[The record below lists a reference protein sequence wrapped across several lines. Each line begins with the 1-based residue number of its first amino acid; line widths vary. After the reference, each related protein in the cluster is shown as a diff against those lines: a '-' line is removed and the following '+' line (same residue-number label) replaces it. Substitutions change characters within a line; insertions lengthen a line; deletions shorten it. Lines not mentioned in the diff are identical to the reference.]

1 MKISTIPITHR
12 IKHLQPIFTIAK
24 SSSYFCS
31 GGINGEMKL
40 WNLSYDH
47 VKTVKKHCGSVS
59 CVAFSLDE
67 RFLASAGDDGK
78 LFIFDVASMD
88 IVKTIKHPCDVTH
101 FIWTPEFL
109 LSANLNGELVIT
121 RIADFLELRK
131 LKVHDESILGMAI
144 SPDFK
149 LLCTCSESKIVL
161 YENFNVICEKVIEK
175 GTILENL
182 QSKPSFSP
190 NGSFIS
196 LGLQFNRKIPTVDI
210 LDLSLTPVFS
220 LAGHVAPSEVTAFCP
235 LVFKNIKKFFILAVA
250 SQDLSI
256 SLWNTLNPKPFVLL
270 KNITESP
277 VLDMF
282 WDGLV
287 LYVSSYDGVVIKIEF
302 DEKELGEV
310 IQEGNTDQ
318 ETGLPFC
325 DKNIELK
332 RAYEKRAEKLDF
344 GEELEVIKLTG
355 FTVGDNRQ
363 LEDILN
369 EQAAID
375 PSKEAIEKKED
386 LVPKPVRIAPI
397 MLDQEKKKPVVS
409 LKEGSVVFLFDT
421 AVPEKLKLQRTAPF
435 KQSLTDFTVELKE
448 TGELHVFRAGRFF
461 YKITGPCG
469 KVCFNSDYVVVYT
482 SYVQIYELFTGV
494 LLIPFISIRLTYL
507 DLLEDKLLLVDAYGD
522 FKVLKLTTGRTTT
535 GKLPKTRG
543 LTKIQLSKSHF
554 LIAEYNNDELMFYY
568 KRTDTWMM
576 INPKFNSIV
585 SGAVDFYNDHDE
597 TLAELEL
604 CFVHYSLIDDQCN
617 MKKVIKQIASVI
629 IRIQRL
635 EDAVEYKLERFMTQ
649 IKDKKFIEMILEEF
663 NEVLVFQRFVVEQ
676 LSKLKEQ

>member
-24 SSSYFCS
+24 NNTYFCS

-47 VKTVKKHCGSVS
+47 IKTVKKHSGSVS
-59 CVAFSLDE
+59 CVGFSLDE

-78 LFIFDVASMD
+78 LFIFEVASMD
-88 IVKTIKHPCDVTH
+88 IVKTIKHQTDVTH
-101 FIWTPEFL
+101 FIWTPEFI

-121 RIADFLELRK
+121 RIADFQEFRK
-131 LKVHDESILGMAI
+131 IKTHDESILGMAV

-161 YENFNVICEKVIEK
+161 YENFNVICEKLLEK

-190 NGSFIS
+190 NGNFIS
-196 LGLQFNRKIPTVDI
+196 LGLQFNKKIPTVDI
-210 LDLSLTPVFS
+210 LDLNLAPVFS

-277 VLDMF
+277 ILDMF
-282 WDGLV
+282 WDGLI
-287 LYVSSYDGVVIKIEF
+287 LYASSYDGVVVKIEF

-310 IQEGNTDQ
+310 IEEGSTDQ

-325 DKNIELK
+325 DKNIEIK
-332 RAYEKRAEKLDF
+332 RTYEKRTEKLDF
-344 GEELEVIKLTG
+344 GEKLEVIKLTG

-363 LEDILN
+363 LEDVLA
-369 EQAAID
+369 EQA
-375 PSKEAIEKKED
+375 KIEPVKTVVKKKGD
-386 LVPKPVRIAPI
+386 LEPKPVRIAPV

-409 LKEGSVVFLFDT
+409 VKEGSTVFLFDT
-421 AVPEKLKLQRTAPF
+421 VVPEKLKIQRSTPF
-435 KQSLTDFTVELKE
+435 KQNFGDFSIELKE
-448 TGELHVFRAGRFF
+448 SGEVHVFRAGRFF

-469 KVCFNSDYVVVYT
+469 KVCFNGNYVIVYT
-482 SYVQIYELFTGV
+482 SYVQIYELFTGI
-494 LLIPFISIRLTYL
+494 LLFPFISIRLAYL
-507 DLLEDKLLLVDAYGD
+507 DLLDDKVLLLDAYGD
-522 FKVLKLTTGRTTT
+522 FKVLKIKTGRATV
-535 GKLPKTRG
+535 GKLSKTRG

-554 LIAEYNNDELMFYY
+554 IVAEYNNDELMFYY
-568 KRTDTWMM
+568 KRTGMWMM
-576 INPKFNSIV
+576 LNPKFNSIV
-585 SGAVDFYNDHDE
+585 SGAIDFYNDHDE

-604 CFVHYSLIDDQCN
+604 CFVHYSLLDDQCN
-617 MKKVIKQIASVI
+617 MKKVIKQIGSVLI
-629 IRIQRL
+629 KIQKL
-635 EDAVEYKLERFMTQ
+635 EDAIEYKLERFLSQ
-649 IKDKKFIEMILEEF
+649 IKDKKFVQMMLEEL
-663 NEVLVFQRFVVEQ
+663 NEVLAFQKFVVKQ
-676 LSKLKEQ
+676 LRKLNE

>member
-24 SSSYFCS
+24 NNTYFCS

-47 VKTVKKHCGSVS
+47 IKTVKKHSGSVS
-59 CVAFSLDE
+59 CVGFSLDE

-78 LFIFDVASMD
+78 LFIFEVASMD
-88 IVKTIKHPCDVTH
+88 IVKTIKHQTDVTH
-101 FIWTPEFL
+101 FIWTPEFI

-121 RIADFLELRK
+121 RIADFQEFRK
-131 LKVHDESILGMAI
+131 LKAHDESILGMAV

-161 YENFNVICEKVIEK
+161 YENFNVICEKLLEK

-190 NGSFIS
+190 NGNFIS
-196 LGLQFNRKIPTVDI
+196 LGLQFNKKIPTVDI
-210 LDLSLTPVFS
+210 LDLNLKTVFS

-277 VLDMF
+277 ILDMF
-282 WDGLV
+282 WDGLI
-287 LYVSSYDGVVIKIEF
+287 LYASSYDGVVVKIEF

-310 IQEGNTDQ
+310 IQEGSTDQ

-325 DKNIELK
+325 DKNIEIK
-332 RAYEKRAEKLDF
+332 RTYEKRTEKLDF
-344 GEELEVIKLTG
+344 GEKLEVIKLTG

-363 LEDILN
+363 LEDVLA
-369 EQAAID
+369 EQA
-375 PSKEAIEKKED
+375 KIEPVKTAVKNKGD
-386 LVPKPVRIAPI
+386 LEPKPVRIAPV

-409 LKEGSVVFLFDT
+409 IKEGSTVFLFDT
-421 AVPEKLKLQRTAPF
+421 VVPEKLKLQRSNPF
-435 KQSLTDFTVELKE
+435 KQNFGDFSVELKE
-448 TGELHVFRAGRFF
+448 SGEVHVFRAGRFF

-469 KVCFNSDYVVVYT
+469 KVCFNSNYVIVYT
-482 SYVQIYELFTGV
+482 SYVQIYELFTGI
-494 LLIPFISIRLTYL
+494 LLFPFISIRLAYL
-507 DLLEDKLLLVDAYGD
+507 DLLEDKVLLLDAYGD
-522 FKVLKLTTGRTTT
+522 FKVLKIKTGRAIV

-554 LIAEYNNDELMFYY
+554 IVAEYNNDELMFYY

-576 INPKFNSIV
+576 LNPRFNSIV
-585 SGAVDFYNDHDE
+585 SGAIDFYNDHDE

-604 CFVHYSLIDDQCN
+604 CFVHYSLLDDQFN
-617 MKKVIKQIASVI
+617 MKKVIKQIGSVL
-629 IRIQRL
+629 IRIQKL
-635 EDAVEYKLERFMTQ
+635 EDAIEYKLERFLSQ
-649 IKDKKFIEMILEEF
+649 IKDKKFVQMMLEEL
-663 NEVLVFQRFVVEQ
+663 NEVLAFQKFVVKQ
-676 LSKLKEQ
+676 LSKLNE